1 MSTEGHL
8 GIQNIFSYYEPI
20 NMSTY
25 PRLAWCAALAT
36 ALAVA
41 ASAGFVALAASHR
54 ECPLIYDKVNGDV
67 TEAQMRA
74 WAADAGW
81 TITSPTWSD
90 EVGSCVCDADPDPAL
105 ASRTQKTPVW
115 IAPCDLASLYP
126 GMQGKWPVGFR
137 KVLENGGCLPKD
149 HVKVC
154 LERSKLDQLW
164 NGLNAMGAPGG
175 LKHCHAVEP
184 AFEVFAGWD
193 GDLYCK
199 HVVWLGDR

>member
-1 MSTEGHL
+1 MPT
-8 GIQNIFSYYEPI
+8 QR
-20 NMSTY
+20 
-25 PRLAWCAALAT
+25 RLAWCAALAT

-67 TEAQMRA
+67 TETQMRA

-105 ASRTQKTPVW
+105 ASRKRKTPVW
-115 IAPCDLASLYP
+115 IAPIDLYNLYSATTTFP
-126 GMQGKWPVGFR
+126 NDF
-137 KVLENGGCLPKD
+137 PKTAQSPED

-154 LERSKLDQLW
+154 LERTKLDQLW
-164 NGLNAMGAPGG
+164 NGLNANGQYSGG
-175 LKHCHAVEP
+175 PKHCHKTDP
-184 AFEVFAGWD
+184 FAIFTGWD
-193 GDLYCK
+193 GDIYCC
-199 HVVWLGDR
+199 VCPA